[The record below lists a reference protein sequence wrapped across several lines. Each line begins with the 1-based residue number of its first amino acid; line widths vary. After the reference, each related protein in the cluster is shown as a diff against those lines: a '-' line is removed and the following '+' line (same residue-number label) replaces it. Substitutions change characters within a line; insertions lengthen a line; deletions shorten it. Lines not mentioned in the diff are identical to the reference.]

1 MSKKAKMFN
10 GRACE
15 VWETGDERVFFIT
28 VKELARALNVER
40 NTVQTYLSQM
50 SKEIRDGVEK
60 GVEKLDTPGGTQSF
74 RVIYASGVA
83 KLLARIPCRTGME
96 FRSWV
101 ASIAT
106 AHMKSSMNDEELLYF
121 IQQKAIESEGH
132 HTKKIAEIEDKIG
145 QCVSKEELKEMK
157 SLLRYHH
164 QELERGRRQYNHD
177 MGYLHDMF
185 HSKSQ
190 NVLPQTPLPQNP
202 PNLRAINN

>member
-1 MSKKAKMFN
+1 MNKKAKMFN

-15 VWETGDERVFFIT
+15 VWETGDGRIFFIT

-50 SKEIRDGVEK
+50 PKEIRDGVEK

-83 KLLARIPCRTGME
+83 KLLARIPCRAGME

-106 AHMKSSMNDEELLYF
+106 AHMKSSMGSEEMLYF
-121 IQQKAIESEGH
+121 IQQKAVESEEH
-132 HTKKIAEIEDKIG
+132 HTKKIAEIENKIG
-145 QCVSKEELKEMK
+145 QCASKKELNEMK

-164 QELERGRRQYNHD
+164 QELERGRRQYDQD
-177 MGYLHDMF
+177 MGYLHDML
-185 HSKSQ
+185 HSKSPK
-190 NVLPQTPLPQNP
+190 VSPQNP
-202 PNLRAINN
+202 PQLRAVNN